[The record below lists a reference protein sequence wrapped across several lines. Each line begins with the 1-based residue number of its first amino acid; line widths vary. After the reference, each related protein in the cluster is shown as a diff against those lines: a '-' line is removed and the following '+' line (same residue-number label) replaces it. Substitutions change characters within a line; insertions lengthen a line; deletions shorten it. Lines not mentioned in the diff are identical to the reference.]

1 MHLNFKVKFEP
12 NLSLEEFQRMIGAPF
27 VKALLKEMHAAFD
40 MSSIDPNEALSM
52 LDPVDI
58 PTENVAENDKENCK
72 FYLSFI
78 KSCYILLV
86 VS

>member
-1 MHLNFKVKFEP
+1 
-12 NLSLEEFQRMIGAPF
+12 MIGAPF
-27 VKALLKEMHAAFD
+27 VKTLLEEMHAAFD

>member
-1 MHLNFKVKFEP
+1 
-12 NLSLEEFQRMIGAPF
+12 MIGAPF
-27 VKALLKEMHAAFD
+27 VKALLEEMHAAFD